1 MKPIELDVVHA
12 PWLHE
17 RDRIALAPEDDGGK
31 PLESLLDA
39 PMDSGSFL
47 RLAIGIASALGEV
60 HQTGLVHKDVKP
72 ANIRVNP
79 DSGEVRLTGFGFA
92 SRLARERQRSEPP
105 ESIAGTLAYMAPEQT
120 GRMNRSV
127 DSRSDL
133 YAFGVTLYQMLT
145 GCLPFAAADPME
157 WVHCHIAREAV
168 PPQERVDHLA
178 PVLSAIVMKLLAKTA
193 EERYQTAAGVE
204 ADLRRCLAQWDTEQR
219 IGEFPLGE
227 RDMPDQ
233 LMIPEKLY
241 GRSREVET
249 LLAAFER
256 IGENGAPE
264 LVLVAGYSGI
274 GKSAIVNELHQALV
288 PSRGLFAA
296 GKFDQYKRDIPYS
309 TLAQAFRSLLRPL
322 LGKSEAELGP
332 WHDALREALGSN
344 AGLVV
349 DLVPEVALII
359 GAPPPVPELPPQD
372 AQRRVQL
379 VLSRFIGV
387 FARPEHPLALF
398 LDDMQWIDAATLD
411 LLEDLLTRSRPQN
424 LMLIGAYRDNEV
436 NAAHPL
442 TCKLNAI
449 KTAGGALAEIKLAPL
464 AQEHLEQ
471 LIADALRCETER
483 ATPLAQLVL
492 DKTGGNPFF
501 AIQFIASLA
510 EEGMLSFDHDAAR
523 WSWDLDRIHTKGYTD
538 NVVELMVGKL
548 NRLPIGTQQVL
559 QTLACMGNDAELVL
573 LETVSQRPRGEFQ
586 EQLWEAIRAGLI
598 SCTEDSCSFVHDRVQ
613 EAAYSLI
620 PEDARAQIHLRA
632 GRLLAA
638 CLPPEKLPEMIFE
651 VVNQLNRGAPL
662 ITSQDEHEKLA
673 ELNLIAG
680 KRAKAS
686 SAYTSAL
693 TYLSAGAALIAED
706 SWERRQALAFALQLH
721 GADCELWTGAL
732 PSAEERLAALATRAA
747 DTVQR
752 AAVAS
757 RRVDLYTMLGAS
769 DRAVAVGLEYLRHV
783 GIDWAAHPTQ
793 LEACREY
800 DRIWSL
806 LGRRAIEDLIDLP
819 LMKDPESLATLD
831 VLTTLGAP
839 TLYTDEN
846 LYALTICR
854 AVNLSLERG
863 NSDAAP
869 AHYVSVGLIA
879 GNRFGH
885 YDAGYRLGK
894 MACDLTERSGLRR
907 LGGKTYLVF
916 ALVVP
921 WTRPLRESV
930 DPARRAFQMANEQ
943 GDPTFAAYACR
954 NISSNLLASGV
965 PLDRVEREAEHGLEF
980 ARTVRFGFAADMI
993 SAPLALVRTLRGE
1006 TAKFGSLEAG
1016 PFTERSF
1023 EARLTGHP
1031 ALALPECFYWI
1042 RKLQAGF
1049 FAGDYASA
1057 VDAADK
1063 AERCFS
1069 TSASLSVMLL
1079 ERAEYHLYAALS
1091 RAACCEPMG
1100 PDPYAK
1106 HRDALSAHHRQ
1117 LRAWA
1122 ENSPQNFEDRAVLV
1136 GAEIARIEGRPLE
1149 AMDLYER
1156 AIRSA
1161 RSNGFVQNE
1170 ALSYEL
1176 AARCYAARG
1185 LEEIAHLYLGNARR
1199 AYLRWGA
1206 HGKVRQLDQLYP
1218 ELRQDGLDDRAPGPA
1233 GTIDAPVEDLDL
1245 ATVIKV
1251 SQAVSG
1257 EIVPEKL
1264 IETLLRTAIEHAG
1277 AERGLLILPRDS
1289 EFLIQAEAKTFG
1301 SAVTVSLRET
1311 PASADTLPE
1320 SVVRYAART
1329 RECVILDDT
1338 SVPSPHSTDQYIGAQ
1353 GVRSVLCLPLMKQGA
1368 LVALLYLENRL
1379 APGVFTPGRISVLKV
1394 LASQAAISLENSSLY
1409 RELQK
1414 REAEIRRLVDANIVG
1429 ILIWD
1434 REGRILEANDAFLRI
1449 VGYRREDIVSGRLRW
1464 TDLTPP
1470 ESLAHELEK
1479 ILPQFE
1485 LTGSAQPYEK
1495 EYLHQDGHR
1504 IPVLVGSAAF
1514 DDERRRGVAFVVDM
1528 AERKQAEEELR
1539 RSRQYLAEAQKV
1551 SHTGSWAWCPASKAI
1566 LYFSEECYRIFGYD
1580 PAQGVPSVDD
1590 TLERIHPED
1599 RPGFLE
1605 KVDRYV
1611 RDGVE
1616 FEVGHRLLLPDGEMR
1631 YVRTL
1636 AHPVLAASGD
1646 VVEYIG
1652 TVIDVTEQKRAEAER
1667 EEYLWFL
1674 ECMDRINRA
1683 MQRTNEVFGMMRGV
1697 LEEALAIFGCD
1708 RAWLVYPCDPD
1719 APACRAVM
1727 EHTHP
1732 DYPGAFALDQELPVD
1747 ARGAEFLRDMLHAPG
1762 AVVDPGIPPEIRDRF
1777 NILSMIASAV
1787 RPKGDRPYL
1796 FGLHQCSHLRSWTT
1810 VEQRLFEEIA
1820 RRLEETLTSALAH
1833 SNLLASE
1840 DALRTSEERFRTLVE
1855 HATDAI
1861 FLYDEEGIV
1870 LDVNGEA
1877 CEALGYTREEL
1888 IGMHSCQFDRDI
1900 TPEKVQWIR
1909 QRLREDGNVTF
1920 SSRRQRKD
1928 GSLFPVEVRTRAF
1941 NRGGRLFAI
1950 ALASDITDR
1959 RRREQRLLAEFS
1971 VTQTLSEAGSIA
1983 EAAPRIL
1990 REMCEALEWDC
2001 GAIWRVDSEA
2011 GVLMHVQSWPSSTFA
2026 RSGSGLVSG
2035 TSGFGMGLPERVWWS
2050 GAPVCIPDMALSRE
2064 LPRTESAAKEGLHAA
2079 FAFPIMLKSNVVGV
2093 IEFFS
2098 REVCAACPEFLQM
2111 MTAVGYQVGQFIER
2125 TRAEDA
2131 LRQARE
2137 RLAQASRTAT
2147 VAELSAS
2154 IAHEINQP
2162 LQAVVAHGQ
2171 ACRRWL
2177 AATPPDIDKAR
2188 LSVEAVVRDGIAT
2201 ADVISRI
2208 RALFKRTAPAK
2219 ADLDINKLILEVC
2232 TLMAD
2237 DIHGNVISLET
2248 QLAEDVP
2255 MIRADAVQI
2264 QQVIVNL
2271 VRNAIEAVSAT
2282 VELPKSLL
2290 IRSRRDGDNVLV
2302 DVQDEGIGLENLET
2316 IFEPFVTTKE
2326 TGMGM
2331 GLAVCRS
2338 IVEAHAGRIWVVRNE
2353 VRGVTFSFSLPT
2365 DPSDAI

>member
-1 MKPIELDVVHA
+1 MNSIELDAVHA

-17 RDRIALAPEDDGGK
+17 RVRMALAPEDDGCK
-31 PLESLLDA
+31 PLERLLDA
-39 PMDSGSFL
+39 PMDSGTFL

-60 HQTGLVHKDVKP
+60 HQGGLVHKDVKP
-72 ANIRVNP
+72 ANILVNP
-79 DSGEVRLTGFGFA
+79 DSGEVRLTGFGLA

-133 YAFGVTLYQMLT
+133 YAFGVTLYRMLT
-145 GCLPFAAADPME
+145 GSLPFAAADPME

-204 ADLRRCLAQWDTEQR
+204 ADLLRCLAQWESERR

-249 LLAAFER
+249 LVAAFER
-256 IGENGAPE
+256 IIENGAPE
-264 LVLVAGYSGI
+264 LVLVSGYSGI
-274 GKSAIVNELHQALV
+274 GKSAIVNELHQAPL

-309 TLAQAFRSLLRPL
+309 TLAQAIRSLLRPL
-322 LGKSEAELGP
+322 LGKSEAELEP
-332 WHDALREALGSN
+332 WRDALREALGSN

-359 GAPPPVPELPPQD
+359 GASPPVPELPPQD

-398 LDDMQWIDAATLD
+398 LDDLQWIDAATLD

-436 NAAHPL
+436 NAVHPL
-442 TCKLNAI
+442 TRKLDAI
-449 KTAGGALAEIKLAPL
+449 KAAGGALAEIKLAPL

-471 LIADALRCETER
+471 LIADALRCGPER

-492 DKTGGNPFF
+492 DKTAGNPFF

-510 EEGMLSFDHDAAR
+510 EEGMLTFDHDAAR
-523 WSWDLDRIHTKGYTD
+523 WSWDLARIHMKGYTD

-573 LETVSQRPRGEFQ
+573 LETVCQRPRGGFQ
-586 EQLWEAIRAGLI
+586 KRLREAIRAGLI

-620 PEDARAQIHLRA
+620 PEDARAQIHLRI
-632 GRLLAA
+632 GRLLAT

-651 VVNQLNRGAPL
+651 IVNQLNRGAPL
-662 ITSQDEHEKLA
+662 ITSQDEREKLA

-686 SAYTSAL
+686 SAYASAL

-706 SWERRQALAFALQLH
+706 SWEHRQALAFALELH
-721 GADCELWTGAL
+721 RADCELWTGAL

-800 DRIWSL
+800 DRIWML
-806 LGRRAIEDLIDLP
+806 VGRRAIEDLIDLP

-894 MACDLTERSGLRR
+894 MACDLTERRGLRR
-907 LGGKTYLVF
+907 LEGKTYLVF

-1006 TAKFGSLEAG
+1006 TAKFGSLEVG
-1016 PFTERSF
+1016 PTQRSF

-1057 VDAADK
+1057 VDAAGK

-1069 TSASLSVMLL
+1069 ASASLSVMLL

-1122 ENSPQNFEDRAVLV
+1122 RNCPQNFEDRAALV
-1136 GAEIARIEGRPLE
+1136 AAEIARIEGRLPE

-1170 ALSYEL
+1170 ALSCEL

-1218 ELRQDGLDDRAPGPA
+1218 GLRQDGQDDRTPGPA
-1233 GTIDAPVEDLDL
+1233 GTIDSPVDDLDL

-1251 SQAVSG
+1251 SQAVSS

-1264 IETLLRTAIEHAG
+1264 IETLLLTAIEHAG
-1277 AERGLLILPRDS
+1277 AERGLLILPHDS
-1289 EFLIQAEAKTFG
+1289 EFLIQAEAKTCG
-1301 SAVTVSLRET
+1301 KAVTVSLRET

-1329 RECVILDDT
+1329 QECVILDDT

-1449 VGYRREDIVSGRLRW
+1449 VGYMRQDIVTSRLRW

-1470 ESLAHELEK
+1470 ESLAHELEQV
-1479 ILPQFE
+1479 LPQFQ
-1485 LTGSAQPYEK
+1485 LTGSVQPFEK
-1495 EYLHQDGHR
+1495 EYLHKDGHR
-1504 IPVLVGSAAF
+1504 VPVLVGAAAF

-1528 AERKQAEEELR
+1528 TERKQAEQELR
-1539 RSRQYLAEAQKV
+1539 RSRHYLAEAQKV
-1551 SHTGSWAWCPASKAI
+1551 SHTGSWAWSPASNAI
-1566 LYFSEECYRIFGYD
+1566 LYWSEECYRILGYD
-1580 PAQGVPSVDD
+1580 PAQGIPSFESS
-1590 TLERIHPED
+1590 LERIHPED

-1605 KVDRYV
+1605 KLDRYV

-1616 FEVGHRLLLPDGEMR
+1616 FEVGYRLLLPDGKMR
-1631 YVRTL
+1631 YVRIL

-1646 VVEYIG
+1646 LVEYIG
-1652 TVIDVTEQKRAEAER
+1652 TVIDVTEQKRAEEER
-1667 EEYLWFL
+1667 EEHLWFL

-1683 MQRTNEVFGMMRGV
+1683 MQRTNDVEGMTRGV
-1697 LEEALAIFGCD
+1697 LEEALAIFDCD

-1777 NILSMIASAV
+1777 NILSMIAIAV

-1810 VEQRLFEEIA
+1810 VERRLFEEIA
-1820 RRLEETLTSALAH
+1820 RRLEDALTSALAH
-1833 SNLLASE
+1833 RNLLASE
-1840 DALRTSEERFRTLVE
+1840 DALRTSEERFRTLVD

-1861 FLYDEEGIV
+1861 FMYDQEGIV
-1870 LDVNGEA
+1870 LDVNGQA
-1877 CEALGYTREEL
+1877 CESLGYTREEL
-1888 IGMHSCQFDRDI
+1888 IGMHTCQFDRDI
-1900 TPEKVQWIR
+1900 TPEKVQWLK
-1909 QRLREDGNVTF
+1909 QRLQEVGSVTF
-1920 SSRRQRKD
+1920 NGRRRRKD
-1928 GSLFPVEVRTRAF
+1928 GSLFPVEVRARAF

-1950 ALASDITDR
+1950 ALASDITER
-1959 RRREQRLLAEFS
+1959 RRREQRLLAEFG
-1971 VTQTLSEAGSIA
+1971 VTQTLSEAGSIE

-2001 GAIWRVDSEA
+2001 GTIWRVDSEA
-2011 GVLMHVQSWPSSTFA
+2011 GVLAHVQSWPSSTFA

-2035 TSGFGMGLPERVWWS
+2035 TIGFGMGLSERVWSS
-2050 GAPVCIPDMALSRE
+2050 GAPVCIPEIALNRE
-2064 LPRTESAAKEGLHAA
+2064 FPRTDSAAKEGLHAA
-2079 FAFPIMLKSNVVGV
+2079 FAFPITLKSGVVGV

-2098 REVCAACPEFLQM
+2098 REVRDADPELLQM
-2111 MTAVGYQVGQFIER
+2111 MTAVGCQVGQFIER

-2131 LRQARE
+2131 LRHARE
-2137 RLAQASRTAT
+2137 ELAQASRMAT

-2162 LQAVVAHGQ
+2162 LQAVVANGQ

-2208 RALFKRTAPAK
+2208 RALFRRTAAAK
-2219 ADLDINKLILEVC
+2219 VVLEVNTLILQVC

-2237 DIHGNVISLET
+2237 EIHGNVISLET
-2248 QLAEDVP
+2248 QLAQDVP

-2290 IRSRRDGDNVLV
+2290 IRSRRDGDSVVV
-2302 DVQDEGIGLENLET
+2302 DVQDEGIGSENLET

-2326 TGMGM
+2326 AGMGM

-2353 VRGVTFSFSLPT
+2353 GRGVTFSFSLPT
-2365 DPSDAI
+2365 DPSDAT